1 MDQLP
6 YGHSWLLTVP
16 LIDFGEMLAIFR
28 SPEIAQENIC
38 RLRTFWII
46 ICYYT
51 KLLKISKNFI
61 ILKDFNPDRN
71 KHNMQFLQVHAIFA
85 LGECNSCTIFSLLVS
100 GISDGHSGISNSRAS
115 RE

>member
-1 MDQLP
+1 MQIA
-6 YGHSWLLTVP
+6 YLL
-16 LIDFGEMLAIFR
+16 DNYMLLH
-28 SPEIAQENIC
+28 QVTENIK
-38 RLRTFWII
+38 F
-46 ICYYT
+46 
-51 KLLKISKNFI
+51 FI